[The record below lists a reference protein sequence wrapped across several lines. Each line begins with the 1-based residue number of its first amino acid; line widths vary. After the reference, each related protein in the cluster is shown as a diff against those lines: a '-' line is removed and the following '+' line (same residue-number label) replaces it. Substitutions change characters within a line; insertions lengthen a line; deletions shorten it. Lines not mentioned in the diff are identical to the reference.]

1 MAGRDKVSGWWLAG
15 PASDFV
21 VRDVCY
27 IWNTQD
33 ITKAPL
39 VESIDSSTGG
49 GRHTPRVCT
58 IEEYREYVHI
68 VKSDLGVLFGTKKDE
83 LVRFCGQKVKGQVHS
98 EAKYGQISTFG
109 MRHGLQ
115 AARVNF
121 TKFTTNVKLGSKMN

>member
-1 MAGRDKVSGWWLAG
+1 MVLGWTSTSNVSEQTQPSCRDKVSGWWLVG

-27 IWNTQD
+27 IWNTQNM
-33 ITKAPL
+33 TKVLL

-68 VKSDLGVLFGTKKDE
+68 VKSDLGVQGYK
-83 LVRFCGQKVKGQVHS
+83 
-98 EAKYGQISTFG
+98 
-109 MRHGLQ
+109 
-115 AARVNF
+115 
-121 TKFTTNVKLGSKMN
+121 